1 MLNSIRGFNA
11 IAKSSLLRMQP
22 EDIVKL
28 YKTRKLK
35 PKPDSFRRGREHL
48 YIMTLLFW
56 IIGNIWASQYV
67 CSMTPVALLLT
78 WINFNPSI
86 IKYGMNLLIHS

>member
-56 IIGNIWASQYV
+56 IIGNIWPCHNGASQYI

-78 WINFNPSI
+78 WINFNPSMD
-86 IKYGMNLLIHS
+86 K